1 MADGLI
7 IEQNFKFNLGRG
19 SSPTLLKSEIMKHKF
34 YVEIA
39 YNDNSEFHFNVEL
52 EGTDYEVMASL
63 TMITRGTLMASSAYR
78 AIAYNEEG
86 FDVCSY
92 II

>member
-1 MADGLI
+1 
-7 IEQNFKFNLGRG
+7 
-19 SSPTLLKSEIMKHKF
+19 MKHSF
-34 YVEIA
+34 YLEII

-52 EGTDYEVMASL
+52 EGPDHSIMASL
-63 TMITRGTLMASSAYR
+63 MMITRGTLMASSAAR

-92 II
+92 IR